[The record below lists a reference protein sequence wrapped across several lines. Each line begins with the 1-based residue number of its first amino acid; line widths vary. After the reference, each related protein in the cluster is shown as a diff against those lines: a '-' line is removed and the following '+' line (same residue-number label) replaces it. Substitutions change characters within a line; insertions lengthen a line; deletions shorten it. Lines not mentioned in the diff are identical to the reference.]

1 LDIDSINIQS
11 AIYNLLSQGLSSLSQ
26 AKVPSHTLARATA
39 AARIGPRR
47 QPALLLI
54 TLAGVVAI
62 ALLSVALGSVF
73 IPPGVTLRILLAR
86 LPLLD
91 ITPDWPDSFE
101 QILLQIR
108 LPRVA
113 LVALTGAALACSGTA
128 YQGLFR
134 NPLADPYLI
143 GVAAGAGL
151 GAIVA
156 IALRGALS
164 LLGASLVPIGAFA
177 GALITV
183 ALVYAIGR
191 VGRSTPATTL
201 LLAGV
206 AIGTIATSI
215 ATFLLLRM
223 SRQSAQILSFLL
235 GGYGGAGWDAVIAIA
250 PFTLLGCGLLFMCA
264 RPLNLLLFDEEQARQ
279 LGVDVERVT
288 GLVVVA
294 ATLTAAAAVAFSGL
308 IGFVGLVVPHIG
320 RLLVG
325 ADHRRL
331 LPLAT
336 LGGAGFLLLADLLA
350 RTVIAPEELPLGVVT
365 ALVGGP
371 FFLWLLRRSR
381 QAAFF

>member
-1 LDIDSINIQS
+1 MMVRTS
-11 AIYNLLSQGLSSLSQ
+11 AHAWL
-26 AKVPSHTLARATA
+26 
-39 AARIGPRR
+39 GPRG
-47 QPALLLI
+47 QPALLL
-54 TLAGVVAI
+54 LALAAVVAI
-62 ALLSVALGSVF
+62 ALLSVAIGSVF
-73 IPPGVTLRILLAR
+73 IPPGVTLKILLAR

-91 ITPDWPDSFE
+91 IAPDWPETFE

-143 GVAAGAGL
+143 GVASGAGL
-151 GAIVA
+151 GAIAA
-156 IALRGALS
+156 IALRGAIPVV
-164 LLGASLVPIGAFA
+164 GAPLVPAGAFA
-177 GALITV
+177 GALLTV

-191 VGRSTPATTL
+191 VGHTTPITTL

-206 AIGTIATSI
+206 AVGTIATSI
-215 ATFLLLRM
+215 ATFLLLRL
-223 SRQSAQILSFLL
+223 SQQSARVLSFLL
-235 GGYGGAGWDAVIAIA
+235 GGYGGAGWDAVLAVA
-250 PFTLLGCGLLFMCA
+250 PFILLGCTLMFLYA

-288 GLVVVA
+288 LIIVVA
-294 ATLTAAAAVAFSGL
+294 ATLTTAAAVAFTGL
-308 IGFVGLVVPHIG
+308 IGFVGLIVPHTG

-336 LGGAGFLLLADLLA
+336 LGGASFLLLADLLA

-365 ALVGGP
+365 AIIGAPL
-371 FFLWLLRRSR
+371 FLWLLRRTR
-381 QAAFF
+381 RAAFF

>member
-1 LDIDSINIQS
+1 VHAPAHAWL
-11 AIYNLLSQGLSSLSQ
+11 
-26 AKVPSHTLARATA
+26 
-39 AARIGPRR
+39 GPRG
-47 QPALLLI
+47 QPALLL
-54 TLAGVVAI
+54 LALAAVVAI
-62 ALLSVALGSVF
+62 ALLSVAIGSVF
-73 IPPGVTLRILLAR
+73 IPPGVTLKILLAR

-91 ITPDWPDSFE
+91 IAPDWPETFE

-143 GVAAGAGL
+143 GVASGAGL
-151 GAIVA
+151 GAIAA
-156 IALRGALS
+156 IALRGAIPVV
-164 LLGASLVPIGAFA
+164 GAPLVPAGAFA
-177 GALITV
+177 GALLTV

-191 VGRSTPATTL
+191 VGRSTPITTL

-206 AIGTIATSI
+206 AVGTIATSI
-215 ATFLLLRM
+215 ATFLLLRL
-223 SRQSAQILSFLL
+223 SQQSARVLSFLL
-235 GGYGGAGWDAVIAIA
+235 GGYGGAGWDAVLAVA
-250 PFTLLGCGLLFMCA
+250 PFSLLGYALLFLYA

-279 LGVDVERVT
+279 MGVDVERVT
-288 GLVVVA
+288 LVVVVA
-294 ATLTAAAAVAFSGL
+294 ATLTTAAAVAFSGL
-308 IGFVGLVVPHIG
+308 IGFVGLIVPHAG

-350 RTVIAPEELPLGVVT
+350 RTLIAPEELPLGIVT
-365 ALVGGP
+365 ALVGAP
-371 FFLWLLRRSR
+371 FFLWLLRRTR
-381 QAAFF
+381 RAAFF